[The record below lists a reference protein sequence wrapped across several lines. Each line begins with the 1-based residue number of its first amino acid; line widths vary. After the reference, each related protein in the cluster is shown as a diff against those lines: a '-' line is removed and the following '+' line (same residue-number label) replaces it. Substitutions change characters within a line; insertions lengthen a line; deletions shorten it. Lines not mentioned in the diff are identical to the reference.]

1 MSRQSIRLSLL
12 IMGIVYQIAFWFHD
26 RQLDLVMTAI
36 YLVGSLTMKED

>member
-1 MSRQSIRLSLL
+1 MSRQSIRLFLL
-12 IMGIVYQIAFWFHD
+12 IMGIVYQIAFWLPG

>member
-1 MSRQSIRLSLL
+1 MNRQSIRLFLL
-12 IMGIVYQIAFWFHD
+12 IMGIVCQIAYWLHG